1 MLGLSEIWL
10 IEIRDILFISFVIY
24 GSIFVLLAILDL
36 ITYIKDFR
44 YVLSNVME
52 NMLVLMTIT
61 KILMIRIKY
70 RPLSRFLIETKEDNI
85 IDTYKTDEEKLT
97 SLEFNNISPKFVHIL
112 CPWSTILVLVYYF
125 KSVIPNIISGNI
137 LDNSNNDI
145 SIILQV

>member
-24 GSIFVLLAILDL
+24 DSIFDLLAILDL
-36 ITYIKDFR
+36 ITYINDFR